1 MKDIYLLITVVL
13 FLISSFAI
21 ASIDKEE
28 HKIVMPD
35 YEKFNLLSESEMADT
50 KGKMGPIVTGL
61 IGGVGGASISIAS
74 DINADRPI
82 NWTEAGIQGGTGF
95 VIGLSGNVFGGV
107 SGGLAGI
114 ALGASTYGALE
125 ATFGTGSISSAGNNC
140 QMACH

>member
-1 MKDIYLLITVVL
+1 MKSTYLLITVIL
-13 FLISSFAI
+13 FLTSSLSI
-21 ASIDKEE
+21 ASIDREE
-28 HKIVMPD
+28 EKIVIPD
-35 YEKFNLLSESEMADT
+35 YEKFNLLSDSEMDDT

-61 IGGVGGASISIAS
+61 IGGVGGASMSIVS
-74 DINADRPI
+74 DINADRPV
-82 NWTEAGIQGGTGF
+82 NWTEAGIQGGAGF

-125 ATFGTGSISSAGNNC
+125 AAFGTGSISSVGNNC